1 LKSSKGF
8 RRAGTIVHKV
18 GRSAVSFLRGRRH
31 LRKQIDA
38 VSQRLHL
45 SKENVESWL
54 LGIEEELWVWI
65 NRMQDQAHRAQ
76 SQMDRAKNADKY
88 YHTLGLE
95 PGAQMD
101 QVKAAWRQAMR
112 HNHPDRFAHD
122 PKAEAAAHR
131 RSQELNFA
139 YAELSALLTGREG
152 RRSE

>member
-1 LKSSKGF
+1 MKVSKGI
-8 RRAGTIVHKV
+8 GVLGSLINKV
-18 GRSAVSFLRGRRH
+18 GRKTAHFILGRRQI
-31 LRKQIDA
+31 RTQIDA
-38 VSQRLHL
+38 VSERWRL
-45 SKENVESWL
+45 SRETVESWL
-54 LGIEEELWVWI
+54 LGIEEDLWVWI
-65 NRMQDQAHRAQ
+65 NRMQDQAHQAQ

-88 YHTLGLE
+88 YRTLGLE

-122 PKAEAAAHR
+122 PEAEAAAHS
-131 RSQELNFA
+131 RSQELNLA